1 MEARKGAVRNVQI
14 CRKDR
19 GEASLARA
27 SAQAARP
34 SPEGVIG
41 SMSRSVGKWI
51 VFVDDGVFIAVILG
65 GRHDAD
71 LSVYFEE
78 GDRDHQGDS
87 ARISCRFGLDGTP
100 CDLTAIRIGVYQTG
114 LARADRDRRLPT
126 PIFGKRN
133 DASRHGLENSLVIR
147 AMDHGTWIP
156 GWRSERIGRTTWR
169 DIVGDT
175 GEWKEAH
182 EDQVLAMVRPDRLDR
197 AKDYAVEHGCDIFEA
212 LDEVRRSEKRWKY
225 RRRPPDVPPSLQEDQ
240 GRSATRGGMSIRRC
254 SIPRKVIF
262 GTFRQD
268 RRLPEQGADCT
279 PKQNWQDLRLK
290 SAGRAIIRPFQLG
303 VLFDFFLDIRS

>member
-225 RRRPPDVPPSLQEDQ
+225 RRRPPR
-240 GRSATRGGMSIRRC
+240 RSALPPRRSGEERNTRRYVHPPLHDPAKGYLRHIPPGSKITGARRGLHTEAKLA
-254 SIPRKVIF
+254 RF
-262 GTFRQD
+262 T
-268 RRLPEQGADCT
+268 A
-279 PKQNWQDLRLK
+279 
-290 SAGRAIIRPFQLG
+290 
-303 VLFDFFLDIRS
+303 